1 MVRALTC
8 PTIRVFVINAKTHTL
23 TIHPPRIIL
32 LVVLSLS
39 LMWLDS
45 HQTWLQSVRYQL
57 GFILAPTQSLSLI
70 PSAMYNWFEESGA
83 NQQQLLIEN
92 KQLTARNLVLE
103 LKLQQLTALETE
115 NKNLRELLSASE
127 QIDDRVLVTSVIAID
142 PDPFSQQVLINKGGE
157 DGVFIGQP
165 VLDAFGLLGQVI
177 DVMPYSAL
185 VMMIADPNHAIP
197 VQVNRNGVRSIAV
210 GTGSLTQLELTH
222 VPTTADIVA
231 GDLLVSSGLG
241 ERYPKGYPVATVTSV
256 ENIPG
261 QPFAVVKADTS
272 AQLDRSRYL
281 LLVFS
286 QGAGRVPSKDL
297 WRQEK

>member
-1 MVRALTC
+1 ML
-8 PTIRVFVINAKTHTL
+8 F
-23 TIHPPRIIL
+23 
-32 LVVLSLS
+32 SLS
-39 LMWLDS
+39 LMWLDT
-45 HQTWLQSVRYQL
+45 HYTWLQTARYQL
-57 GFILAPTQSLSLI
+57 GYLLAPTQSLSLL
-70 PSAMYNWFEESGA
+70 PSVMYNWFEESGA
-83 NQQQLLIEN
+83 NHQQLLIEN

-103 LKLQQLTALETE
+103 LKMQRLAAFETE
-115 NKNLRELLSASE
+115 NKNLRELLNASE
-127 QIDDRVLVTSVIAID
+127 QIDDRVLVTSVIAVD

-157 DGVFIGQP
+157 NGVFIGQP

-177 DVMPYSAL
+177 DVMPHSAL

-210 GTGSLTQLELTH
+210 GTGSLTELELTH

-256 ENIPG
+256 ENISG
-261 QPFAVVKADTS
+261 QPFAVVKAETS